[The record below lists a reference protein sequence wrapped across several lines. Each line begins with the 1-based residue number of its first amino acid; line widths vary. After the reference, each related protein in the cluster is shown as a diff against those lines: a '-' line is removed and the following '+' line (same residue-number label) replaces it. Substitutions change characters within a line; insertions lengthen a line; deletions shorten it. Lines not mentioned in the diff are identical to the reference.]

1 MKVSIFGAGKFGTA
15 MGYYIAKH
23 KHKDVCLYDRN
34 RGRILDIRA
43 SKERYYID
51 RGIRFPKNMYFTDNL
66 DEAIDFGDIWF
77 IAVPFQAMREVISA
91 IASYGKLPYAIV
103 NLSKGIDID
112 SGMLFSD
119 IIKEYFPDAYDVFV
133 VLSGPTFADE
143 ILKLI
148 PSLMVSAGRNE
159 ERYRFMQEFLSS
171 DIMRIYAL
179 SDYVGVQLGGALKNI
194 YAIGSGIIDGLGLG
208 YNTKSGFI
216 CRALSEMK
224 RIVVRFG
231 GDERT
236 LFGISG
242 LGDLMATSFSKLS
255 RNRLVGE
262 LIGKGKKIDEIME
275 MNILAEGIWTL
286 KSVKKIADRSNIEL
300 PIMEA
305 IYSVLFD
312 KMLPDEAI
320 ENLMLRPL
328 KNEF

>member
-1 MKVSIFGAGKFGTA
+1 M
-15 MGYYIAKH
+15 
-23 KHKDVCLYDRN
+23 
-34 RGRILDIRA
+34 
-43 SKERYYID
+43 
-51 RGIRFPKNMYFTDNL
+51 
-66 DEAIDFGDIWF
+66 
-77 IAVPFQAMREVISA
+77 
-91 IASYGKLPYAIV
+91 
-103 NLSKGIDID
+103 
-112 SGMLFSD
+112 
-119 IIKEYFPDAYDVFV
+119 

-179 SDYVGVQLGGALKNI
+179 SDYMGVQLGGALKNI

-236 LFGISG
+236 LFGISV

-328 KNEF
+328 KDEF